1 MQVYSED
8 AEFGDAVASRGEA
21 KRGTGKDFA
30 ADESTD
36 VSSGTAHFLLII
48 ALELI
53 RSSCY
58 YTLSVPVCWS
68 SRGVLQ
74 YCILYL

>member
-21 KRGTGKDFA
+21 KRGKDFVIAA

-36 VSSGTAHFLLII
+36 VSSWQSHFLLVI
-48 ALELI
+48 A
-53 RSSCY
+53 
-58 YTLSVPVCWS
+58 WN
-68 SRGVLQ
+68 
-74 YCILYL
+74 